1 MLAIAAALALS
12 LVPTPSTRAA
22 SLDCQI
28 LPQVFDVYLRAH
40 YVQKTLSDTIR
51 VHTVEQFIEN
61 LDPSRTLLLEG
72 DVQRLQNELPNVF
85 MTMQTG
91 NCEAINRSLA
101 LVASRASE
109 EEAFVR
115 KFLGPDYKLDET
127 IELVTDPKKR
137 GYPKTLEDKQAL
149 LVKMVH
155 FQISNYLLTGTKLP
169 DARMQLIHRY
179 ELVTRR
185 TKELKPADAITFFAE
200 AFALAL
206 DPHSS
211 YMSKE
216 NFDDFQI
223 QLSLSL
229 EGIGASL
236 SSQDGFAVIEDL
248 IPGGGAEKSGQ
259 LRLKD
264 KIVGVAQE
272 GEPAVTVIDMELKDV
287 VKMIRGKRGTKVT
300 LTVLRQA
307 DTTRTFDVTIVR
319 DKIDIKDQAAN
330 ITYET
335 REHRGRSL
343 KFGIIDLP
351 SFYGGNEKDARTSYR
366 DVAELLEQA
375 KKEKVDGVMLNV
387 SRNGGGLLED
397 AVRISGLFLR
407 KGAIVATKD
416 TTGKVAVLSDPDDN
430 TQYSGPLVVLTS
442 RLSASASEIL
452 AGTLKDYRRAVIVGG
467 DHTFG
472 KGSVQALSVLPRDL
486 GTMRV
491 TTSMFFLP
499 GGASTQQKGVAAD
512 VVLPSVYSNDDVGE
526 KTLDYSLLPQA
537 VPPFVSQDV
546 NAAEA
551 ATRFDALTGDVLKQ
565 LAQRSAERVSKD
577 PKFNDILRE
586 MKDSARNKGVIRLA
600 EARKKAQDE
609 EKKNGNTKDD
619 TRAER
624 IQRVKDLDAPYVQE
638 SLNILADLIV
648 LRQN

>member
-1 MLAIAAALALS
+1 
-12 LVPTPSTRAA
+12 
-22 SLDCQI
+22 
-28 LPQVFDVYLRAH
+28 
-40 YVQKTLSDTIR
+40 
-51 VHTVEQFIEN
+51 
-61 LDPSRTLLLEG
+61 
-72 DVQRLQNELPNVF
+72 
-85 MTMQTG
+85 
-91 NCEAINRSLA
+91 
-101 LVASRASE
+101 
-109 EEAFVR
+109 
-115 KFLGPDYKLDET
+115 
-127 IELVTDPKKR
+127 
-137 GYPKTLEDKQAL
+137 
-149 LVKMVH
+149 
-155 FQISNYLLTGTKLP
+155 
-169 DARMQLIHRY
+169 MQLIHRY